1 MKIGF
6 IGLGIMGRPM
16 AKNLVK
22 AGHELVVFDFNKDAV
37 ADLVSCG
44 ATAAESNKDLAAQVD
59 VVITMVPNSP
69 HVRAAVLGEN
79 GVVEGAKEGFK
90 ITYEIL
96 PTLIGLMVAVGILRS
111 SGALDILCNFLSPI
125 ADAIGFP
132 KEALPITFMRLVSS
146 SASTGILLDVF
157 KNYGPDSFIGRFVS
171 VMMSCTETIV
181 YTMSLYFMS
190 IKIKQTRYTLA
201 GALVAN
207 FVGVIASLLI
217 CKALWG

>member
-1 MKIGF
+1 
-6 IGLGIMGRPM
+6 
-16 AKNLVK
+16 
-22 AGHELVVFDFNKDAV
+22 
-37 ADLVSCG
+37 
-44 ATAAESNKDLAAQVD
+44 
-59 VVITMVPNSP
+59 
-69 HVRAAVLGEN
+69 
-79 GVVEGAKEGFK
+79 
-90 ITYEIL
+90 
-96 PTLIGLMVAVGILRS
+96 MVAVGILRS

-190 IKIKQTRYTLA
+190 IKVKQTRYTLA

-217 CKALWG
+217 CKAYGDSLSIIKYAVSSQFMGDFSIAFYYTSKNYIFFHKPSPRISILDNSPALQAHLYYKPPKNNPKDKHLQPLNLCH

>member
-1 MKIGF
+1 
-6 IGLGIMGRPM
+6 
-16 AKNLVK
+16 
-22 AGHELVVFDFNKDAV
+22 
-37 ADLVSCG
+37 
-44 ATAAESNKDLAAQVD
+44 
-59 VVITMVPNSP
+59 
-69 HVRAAVLGEN
+69 
-79 GVVEGAKEGFK
+79 
-90 ITYEIL
+90 
-96 PTLIGLMVAVGILRS
+96 
-111 SGALDILCNFLSPI
+111 
-125 ADAIGFP
+125 
-132 KEALPITFMRLVSS
+132 MRLVSS

>member
-1 MKIGF
+1 MNFLIIISDLIIPIIFVYFLYYGF
-6 IGLGIMGRPM
+6 
-16 AKNLVK
+16 A
-22 AGHELVVFDFNKDAV
+22 NKVNVYD
-37 ADLVSCG
+37 
-44 ATAAESNKDLAAQVD
+44 TF
-59 VVITMVPNSP
+59 
-69 HVRAAVLGEN
+69 
-79 GVVEGAKEGFK
+79 VEGAKEGFK

-111 SGALDILCNFLSPI
+111 SGALDILCNFLFPI

-190 IKIKQTRYTLA
+190 IKVKQTRYTLA